1 MHTKGPFMSNQS
13 LSIPENPIDRFF
25 YHATTLATTS
35 IKGLFKA
42 VTTSKVF
49 TRVFWFMI
57 NIALILFAIFVFAA
71 IEGQSLQSREATRQ
85 KLLNQTVAQHKNY
98 QQKTQSEQ
106 YKNYQKKTQSE
117 QFRLPVRNRFGA
129 SFDTRIAIQ
138 ATKECWIEI
147 TDNKNNIIFSHVLL
161 PGDIYNVPVT
171 GLKATFGNAG
181 GVDIWKN
188 NRLAHPI
195 GADGERK
202 TIQLTYDVSVYR

>member
-1 MHTKGPFMSNQS
+1 MSNQS
-13 LSIPENPIDRFF
+13 LSVPENPIDRFF

-42 VTTSKVF
+42 VTTSKVV

-57 NIALILFAIFVFAA
+57 NIALILFAIA

-85 KLLNQTVAQHKNY
+85 KLLSQTVAQH
-98 QQKTQSEQ
+98 
-106 YKNYQKKTQSE
+106 KNYQKKTQSE

-188 NRLAHPI
+188 NRLVAHTI
-195 GADGERK
+195 GSDGERK

>member
-35 IKGLFKA
+35 IKGLFKN
-42 VTTSKVF
+42 VTTSKVV

-57 NIALILFAIFVFAA
+57 TIALILFAIFVFAA

-85 KLLNQTVAQHKNY
+85 KHLNQTVAQHKNY
-98 QQKTQSEQ
+98 QT
-106 YKNYQKKTQSE
+106 KTQSE
-117 QFRLPVRNRFGA
+117 QFRLPVRNRFGTA
-129 SFDTRIAIQ
+129 FDTGIAIQ
-138 ATKECWIEI
+138 ATKDCWVKI
-147 TDNKNNIIFSHVLL
+147 TDNKNNTIFSHVLR
-161 PGDIYNVPVT
+161 PGDIYYVPAT